1 MSSAWLSRPMTAVP
15 APSETPAV
23 ISGRNIATN
32 EPKARNS
39 TIAAAMKPM
48 NSDESEFCL
57 LPASAMLPST
67 LKWTGPDDAD
77 VITLSKCVASEAV
90 ILFWLAALSNTTSAN
105 ATVPPDAICLAVC
118 AV

>member
-1 MSSAWLSRPMTAVP
+1 MP

-23 ISGRNIATN
+23 ISGRNIATT
-32 EPKARNS
+32 EPNARNS

-67 LKWTGPDDAD
+67 LKWTAPDEAD
-77 VITLSKCVASEAV
+77 VITWSKCIAWDAV
-90 ILFWLAALSNTTSAN
+90 ILFSLAALSKTTFAN
-105 ATVPPDAICLAVC
+105 ATVPSGAICFAVC
-118 AV
+118 GV